1 MDRREFLTAGKRS
14 GTAITGIS
22 KTEARTFSGLN
33 VYNGPWTKNEV
44 VHLLKR
50 TMFGA
55 KLSDISYFACK
66 TMSEAVDEL
75 LNPTVALPDPPV
87 KDYDGVTGAT
97 TPDNDVLAG
106 TGPSYEDLFALVKKR
121 MQSPSLLL
129 ENVCEDIIR
138 KIKHEYPEVRA
149 VSVSVFKL
157 NPPIENLQGK
167 VGVTLRKT
175 FDD

>member
-1 MDRREFLTAGKRS
+1 MVT
-14 GTAITGIS
+14 
-22 KTEARTFSGLN
+22 
-33 VYNGPWTKNEV
+33 
-44 VHLLKR
+44 VHLHQLVIHA
-50 TMFGA
+50 FHG
-55 KLSDISYFACK
+55 LYGEEHK
-66 TMSEAVDEL
+66 TGNNYEVSLD
-75 LNPTVALPDPPV
+75 
-87 KDYDGVTGAT
+87 VTYEERNRSFDSIRQT
-97 TPDNDVLAG
+97 I
-106 TGPSYEDLFALVKKR
+106 SYEDLFALVKKR

-138 KIKHEYPEVRA
+138 KIKEEYPEVSA